1 MSGDG
6 EIRELL
12 GRAFGPEPPLALDRE
27 AVLRRGRRTVRLRRF
42 VASGGV
48 AASVLVVL
56 IGAAVITGLPGHGP
70 QEAAA
75 PLSSTPVSVPV
86 PTTSE
91 VAPSGPQL
99 PLTTAT
105 SVPEP
110 VIEARA
116 AALTKVLSTTMIP
129 AAFTPVAV
137 VDDGRAPLEFRYANG
152 GYHLTADL
160 RDAEGIGSLDLT
172 INYSGPDRKVPT
184 CADGSP
190 AETAC
195 SVLQESNIRMRIS
208 AERHSSGYL
217 SNAVYALRPDGT
229 IVYVTSTN
237 LTVRGVVGKPTSRPA
252 PPLDAKLLQVIA
264 TLPGLTY
271 Y

>member
-1 MSGDG
+1 MSADK

-27 AVLRRGRRTVRLRRF
+27 AVLRRGRRAVRLRRLA
-42 VASGGV
+42 ASGGV

-56 IGAAVITGLPGHGP
+56 IGAAVITGLPGSDP

-75 PLSSTPVSVPV
+75 PPAFTPASVPV

-91 VAPSGPQL
+91 AAPPGPRL

-105 SVPEP
+105 SAPEP
-110 VIEARA
+110 VVEARA
-116 AALTKVLSTTMIP
+116 AALTKVLATTRIP
-129 AAFTPVAV
+129 VEFTPVAV
-137 VDDGRAPLEFRYANG
+137 VDDGRAPLAFRYANG
-152 GYHLTADL
+152 GYHLTVDL
-160 RDAEGIGSLDLT
+160 RDAQGIGSLDLT
-172 INYSGPDRKVPT
+172 INYSGPDRKVPS
-184 CADGSP
+184 CADTP
-190 AETAC
+190 AEASC
-195 SVLQESNIRMRIS
+195 SVLLESNIRMRVS

-237 LTVRGVVGKPTSRPA
+237 LTVRGFMGKPTSRPV